1 MLNTN
6 KKWLCNNIYAKHIKL
21 AILVLILVF
30 TIKFSIKMGLRS
42 SKFNIWKITIP
53 PLLNISLN
61 KKEQRFLITGA
72 GSWLLEMSTN
82 YPLSKFIGIDISPIQ
97 PSCIKPKN
105 AEFIEA
111 NILERL
117 PFLNDTFD
125 FVFQRVLFSG
135 IPGKEWLSIINE
147 LVRVLKPGGFLEMDD
162 NYAIF
167 LETIKSKLMIAIDA
181 LSDEYDDWLKI

>member
-1 MLNTN
+1 
-6 KKWLCNNIYAKHIKL
+6 
-21 AILVLILVF
+21 
-30 TIKFSIKMGLRS
+30 
-42 SKFNIWKITIP
+42 
-53 PLLNISLN
+53 
-61 KKEQRFLITGA
+61 TGA
-72 GSWLLEMSTN
+72 GSWLLEMSTK

-97 PSCIKPKN
+97 PSFIKPKN

-111 NILERL
+111 NILECL

-135 IPGKEWLSIINE
+135 IPSKEWLSIINE

-167 LETIKSKLMIAIDA
+167 LETIKPKLIIAIDA
-181 LSDEYDDWLKI
+181 L